1 MVLSK
6 ENKGFLIVF
15 IASLLDLT
23 WLYGLKYAQS
33 TLAYALTI
41 GAIFANFIVLPKAFK
56 YLPTSVAYVVFV
68 GFATL
73 LVVLLDLA
81 LLYKDGQDLAFAR
94 VFFIFTLLIGV
105 IGIKGAQ
112 K

>member
-33 TLAYALTI
+33 TLTYALTI
-41 GAIFANFIVLPKAFK
+41 GAICANFIVLTKAF
-56 YLPTSVAYVVFV
+56 
-68 GFATL
+68 
-73 LVVLLDLA
+73 
-81 LLYKDGQDLAFAR
+81 
-94 VFFIFTLLIGV
+94 
-105 IGIKGAQ
+105 
-112 K
+112 